1 MLIEGELAGVSPP
14 RGTLLTIGVF
24 DGVHLGHKHL
34 ISQLVEQSRKLGL
47 LSGVITFRQHPQD
60 FFSPETR
67 LPFLTD
73 LEERAF
79 LLKKEGIDLVVPIS
93 FDSEL
98 AQFDAREFVNL
109 LQRYLKMEGL
119 VLGPD
124 FALGKNREGDE
135 EALRN
140 LGKELNFNVSVVA
153 PLNLEGEAVS
163 STAIRKAIARGDME
177 KAERLMGRSFSLH
190 GEVVSG
196 TRRGKGLGFPTA
208 NLDLNQA
215 QALPTDGVYASWA
228 SVNGKTYPS
237 MTNIGKNPTFG
248 GTERIAEVHLID
260 YQGDLYGR
268 DLKIDMVK
276 RLRGEKKY
284 DSAEALKKQIAEDI
298 LQGKTI
304 LAATCSS
311 EAQ

>member
-1 MLIEGELAGVSPP
+1 MLVEGELARVLPP

-34 ISQLVEQSRKLGL
+34 ISQLVAQSRKQDL

-60 FFSPETR
+60 FFLPETR

-79 LLKKEGIDLVVPIS
+79 LLNQEGVDLVVPIS
-93 FDSEL
+93 FDSGL
-98 AQFDAREFVNL
+98 AQLDAREFVNL
-109 LQRYLKMEGL
+109 LQKYLKMEGL

-135 EALRN
+135 ATLRN
-140 LGKELNFNVSVVA
+140 LGRELNYSVSVVA
-153 PLNLEGEAVS
+153 PLNLEGEPVS

-177 KAERLMGRSFSLH
+177 KAERLMGRPFSLH
-190 GEVVSG
+190 GKVVSG

-228 SVNGKTYPS
+228 SVNGKTYSS

-248 GTERIAEVHLID
+248 GTKRIAEVHLLD

-268 DLKIDMVK
+268 ELKIDIVK
-276 RLRGEKKY
+276 RLRAEKKY
-284 DSAEALKKQIAEDI
+284 DSVEALKKQIAEDI
-298 LQGKTI
+298 VHGKMI
-304 LAATCSS
+304 LTANSS
-311 EAQ
+311 GEAQ